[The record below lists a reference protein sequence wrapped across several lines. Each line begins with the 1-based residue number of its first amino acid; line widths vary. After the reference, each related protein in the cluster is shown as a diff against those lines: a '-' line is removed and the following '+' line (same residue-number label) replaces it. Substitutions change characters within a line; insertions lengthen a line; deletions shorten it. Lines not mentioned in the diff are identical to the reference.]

1 MAMHDPLIY
10 IHIPKTAGTSFRVS
24 AEKYFGETNVLR
36 DYGADSA
43 STSADI
49 IDSFY
54 DTEDLSALRERG
66 LSKKFLCGHF
76 SLPRYR
82 EVFPDSPVMT
92 FFRNPIKRVV
102 SEFVHFTNHHDYTGT
117 LEDFY
122 NNPRFQNRQH
132 HSLGGA
138 MPTELDFYGLTE
150 QFDKSLQM
158 FNKRYGTTLH
168 ATNLNKGSYGPSSI
182 VKPTARQIQE
192 IAHLN
197 QADMAVYAQAE
208 KMFEQQSEQSRSAR
222 FIGTRYRGNFG
233 GLWNDKLIGW
243 ISDTKSGQPVRLR
256 ISVNGVYITTLLA
269 DKKRPDLVRNGLHD
283 DGYCGF
289 EIPVSDLG
297 LVSHHDSISI
307 ATEDGL
313 FELPNSPLVI
323 AA

>member
-1 MAMHDPLIY
+1 MQDPLIY
-10 IHIPKTAGTSFRVS
+10 LHIPKTAGTSFRVS
-24 AEKYFGETNVLR
+24 AEKYFGEHNVLR
-36 DYGADSA
+36 DYGADSNN
-43 STSADI
+43 TSADI
-49 IDSFY
+49 IESFY
-54 DTEDLSALRERG
+54 DADDLTDLSERG
-66 LSKKFLCGHF
+66 RSKKFLCGHF

-82 EVFPDSPVMT
+82 EVFPDSPVVT
-92 FFRNPIKRVV
+92 FFRDPIKRVI
-102 SEFVHFTNHHDYTGT
+102 SEFVHFTNHYDYRGS

-122 NNPRFQNRQH
+122 KNPKFQNRQH

-138 MPTELDFYGLTE
+138 KCTDLDFYGLTE
-150 QFDKSLQM
+150 KFDKSLRL
-158 FNKRYGTTLH
+158 FNKRYDTQLLTSS
-168 ATNLNKGSYGPSSI
+168 LNKGSYGPSSI

-243 ISDTKSGQPVRLR
+243 ISDAKSGTPVRLR

-283 DGYCGF
+283 DGHCGF
-289 EIPVSDLG
+289 EIAVSDLG
-297 LVSHHDSISI
+297 LVNHHDSISI